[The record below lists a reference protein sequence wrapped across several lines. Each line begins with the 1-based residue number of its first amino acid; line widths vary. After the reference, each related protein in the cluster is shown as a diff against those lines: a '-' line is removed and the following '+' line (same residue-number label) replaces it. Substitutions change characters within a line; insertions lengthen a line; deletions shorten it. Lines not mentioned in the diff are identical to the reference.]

1 MFPPMAR
8 APRLLLSLLL
18 CASPSLLVGCKT
30 GPQLTK
36 VEAPAEGIALRYDLT
51 PGQVYKGSVR
61 HNETIRSANT
71 SNSSSNHFSF
81 DLTLVVRGPDAEHG
95 GNHVTARFSAVTV
108 RWTPPPGLPIS
119 VAELN
124 KKASAQLQGLE
135 VDFSVD
141 ETGKIVHMPEL
152 PDDFPKESRPI
163 VQEALDMLETA
174 FLSVPAQALKQGD
187 TWKDEKKRGRQGKL
201 GRYVQGTVQ
210 TKIDGFYKTGEPPVT
225 VAKLVTEEEETEIT
239 TTSSGGHEVKKR
251 GSTSALFATDQ
262 KYLVNYTADRQYD
275 DTGNTNS
282 FVKTEVSWQKVPSQT
297 TPAAASTTQVQD
309 ISDPCHPDYVGAE
322 ECVEQPAAPASEPA
336 PAAAPAAPAPAPAK

>member
-1 MFPPMAR
+1 MAR

-18 CASPSLLVGCKT
+18 CASPWVLSPLLLGCKT

-36 VEAPAEGIALRYDLT
+36 IEAPAEGIALRYDLT

-61 HNETIRSANT
+61 HNETIRSSNT

-81 DLTLVVRGPDAEHG
+81 DLTLVVRGPDQEHG
-95 GNHVTARFSAVTV
+95 GTHVTARFSAVTV
-108 RWTPPPGLPIS
+108 RWTPPPGLPVS

-124 KKASAQLQGLE
+124 KNASKQLQGLE

-152 PDDFPKESRPI
+152 PDDFPKESRPV
-163 VQEALDMLETA
+163 VQEALDKLETA
-174 FLSVPAQALKQGD
+174 FLSVPSQPLKQGD
-187 TWKDEKKRGRQGKL
+187 SWKDEKKRGRQGKL
-201 GRYVQGTVQ
+201 GRYVQGTVE
-210 TKIDGFYKTGEPPVT
+210 TKLEGFYKKGEPATT
-225 VAKLVTEEEETEIT
+225 VAKLASEEEETEIT

-251 GSTSALFATDQ
+251 GSMTALFATDQ
-262 KYLVNYTADRQYD
+262 KYLVSYTADRQYD

-282 FVKTEVSWQKVPSQT
+282 FVKTEVSWEKVPSRT
-297 TPAAASTTQVQD
+297 TPMATPTQVQD

-322 ECVEQPAAPASEPA
+322 ECVEQGTAPAGETPAAPAG
-336 PAAAPAAPAPAPAK
+336 